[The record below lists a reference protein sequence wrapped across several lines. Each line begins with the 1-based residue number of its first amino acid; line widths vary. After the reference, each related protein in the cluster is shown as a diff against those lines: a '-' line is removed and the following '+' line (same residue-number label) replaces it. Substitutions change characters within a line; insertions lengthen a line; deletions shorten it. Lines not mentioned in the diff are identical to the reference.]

1 MTPREAKAPV
11 ETERQSS
18 RTDEVTVRSSEQSEK
33 TKCVRQVG
41 LLSTMGVDS
50 CGVLPLV
57 REDRGE
63 LTSGLPAVVPTAP
76 LGSYV
81 GTG

>member
-1 MTPREAKAPV
+1 VK
-11 ETERQSS
+11 SGS
-18 RTDEVTVRSSEQSEK
+18 K

-41 LLSTMGVDS
+41 LLSTTGVDS
-50 CGVLPLV
+50 CGGLPLV

-63 LTSGLPAVVPTAP
+63 LTSGLPAVLPKAP

-81 GTG
+81 GS